1 MSYFPNPAIGGL
13 AEMTEYENAVLTGF
27 DQTNTYHPVVDA
39 AVSGS
44 TLDGWTYLGSAS
56 GTYTTV
62 ANAGGGQITFGGA
75 TGHGMVAGQVVFITS
90 SSVAGY
96 QPPNPTIFI
105 IQSVTANTFTVIGT
119 FTTTATGNWSRGCS
133 LTAGAGAA
141 GQYLLFWSVTV
152 TPAGNNKNFKFE
164 PVQNA
169 TNVDKCSAGS
179 ILTTTGPQCMSN
191 QCCLPIAAG
200 DILTLA
206 GNNQTD
212 SNDFTLVNMNFQ
224 LKRYER

>member
-1 MSYFPNPAIGGL
+1 MSYFPNPAIGGV

-44 TLDGWTYLGSAS
+44 TLDGWTY
-56 GTYTTV
+56 
-62 ANAGGGQITFGGA
+62 
-75 TGHGMVAGQVVFITS
+75 
-90 SSVAGY
+90 
-96 QPPNPTIFI
+96 
-105 IQSVTANTFTVIGT
+105 
-119 FTTTATGNWSRGCS
+119 
-133 LTAGAGAA
+133 
-141 GQYLLFWSVTV
+141 
-152 TPAGNNKNFKFE
+152 
-164 PVQNA
+164 
-169 TNVDKCSAGS
+169 VDKCSAGS

>member
-1 MSYFPNPAIGGL
+1 MSYFPNPAIGGV

-75 TGHGMVAGQVVFITS
+75 TGHGMLAGQVVFITS
-90 SSVAGY
+90 SSV
-96 QPPNPTIFI
+96 
-105 IQSVTANTFTVIGT
+105 
-119 FTTTATGNWSRGCS
+119 
-133 LTAGAGAA
+133 A

-152 TPAGNNKNFKFE
+152 TPAGTNKNFKFE

-179 ILTTTGPQCMSN
+179 ILTSTGPQCMSN